1 MTTSTT
7 SLSNGGGL
15 DPRALI
21 TFANVCEAGTLSGA
35 ARQMNVSQP
44 SISLTIGQ
52 LEKRLGVTLFERT
65 ASGVVLTT
73 EGHALRGRADALKK
87 LIADARRAVDLA
99 RNNMTGPLRI
109 GGTPGALVTLLPHA
123 LARMEKSHPTFEL
136 TVLERTEA
144 ELTEMLRK
152 GEIELALVT
161 TQIEP
166 PPAGISEFTV
176 ASDPFALVA
185 SAQNPFVL
193 ENASLPDL
201 VDLPWILPHAGGGF
215 RRQIDAL
222 FLANE
227 IPTPANVLRCDSL
240 LTTKAILSRT
250 DRVTILPKRIV
261 RPEVAMGELKAV
273 DIADSTFTRH
283 IGVRV
288 AADSA
293 LSPLA
298 ESFVEA
304 FSATE

>member
-1 MTTSTT
+1 
-7 SLSNGGGL
+7 
-15 DPRALI
+15 
-21 TFANVCEAGTLSGA
+21 
-35 ARQMNVSQP
+35 
-44 SISLTIGQ
+44 
-52 LEKRLGVTLFERT
+52 
-65 ASGVVLTT
+65 
-73 EGHALRGRADALKK
+73 
-87 LIADARRAVDLA
+87 VDLA
-99 RNNMTGPLRI
+99 RINMTGPLRI

-123 LARMEKSHPTFEL
+123 LASMEKSHPTFEL

-193 ENASLPDL
+193 ENASLADL

>member
-7 SLSNGGGL
+7 SMNNGGGL

-35 ARQMNVSQP
+35 ARHMNVSQP

-65 ASGVVLTT
+65 ASGVILTT
-73 EGHALRGRADALKK
+73 EGQALRGRADALKN
-87 LIADARRAVDLA
+87 LISDARRAVDLA
-99 RNNMTGPLRI
+99 RVKMAGPLRI
-109 GGTPGALVTLLPHA
+109 GGTPGALVSLLPQA
-123 LARMEKSHPTFEL
+123 LTHFQRSANAFEL

-161 TQIEP
+161 TQIERP
-166 PPAGISEFTV
+166 PVGITEFTV

-185 SAQNPFVL
+185 SARNNAVL
-193 ENASLPDL
+193 ENASIADL
-201 VDLPWILPHAGGGF
+201 INFPWILPDAGGGF

-227 IPTPANVLRCDSL
+227 IQMPTNVLRCDSL
-240 LTTKAILSRT
+240 LTTKAIVSRT
-250 DRVTILPKRIV
+250 DRVTILPKRVV
-261 RPEVAMGELKAV
+261 RPEVASGELKAF

-288 AADSA
+288 SAEVA

-298 ESFVEA
+298 KSFIEA
-304 FSATE
+304 FSVTE

>member
-1 MTTSTT
+1 MSLAQFMTTHIPMQFANDLIALYPALITVGRGSMTTSTT

-99 RNNMTGPLRI
+99 RINMTGPLRI

-123 LARMEKSHPTFEL
+123 LASMEKSHPTFEL

-144 ELTEMLRK
+144 ELTEMLR
-152 GEIELALVT
+152 
-161 TQIEP
+161 
-166 PPAGISEFTV
+166 
-176 ASDPFALVA
+176 
-185 SAQNPFVL
+185 
-193 ENASLPDL
+193 
-201 VDLPWILPHAGGGF
+201 
-215 RRQIDAL
+215 
-222 FLANE
+222 
-227 IPTPANVLRCDSL
+227 
-240 LTTKAILSRT
+240 
-250 DRVTILPKRIV
+250 
-261 RPEVAMGELKAV
+261 
-273 DIADSTFTRH
+273 
-283 IGVRV
+283 
-288 AADSA
+288 
-293 LSPLA
+293 
-298 ESFVEA
+298 
-304 FSATE
+304 

>member
-7 SLSNGGGL
+7 SMSSGGGL

-21 TFANVCEAGTLSGA
+21 TFANVCKAGTLSGA

-65 ASGVVLTT
+65 ASGVILTT
-73 EGHALRGRADALKK
+73 EGLALRGRADALKN
-87 LIADARRAVDLA
+87 LISDARRAVDLA
-99 RNNMTGPLRI
+99 RTNMAGPLRI
-109 GGTPGALVTLLPHA
+109 GGTPGALVSLLPHA
-123 LARMEKSHPTFEL
+123 LAHMEKSPASFEL

-166 PPAGISEFTV
+166 PPAGITEFTV

-185 SAQNPFVL
+185 SGHNTDVL
-193 ENASLPDL
+193 ENSSIADL
-201 VDLPWILPHAGGGF
+201 IDRPWILPDAGGGF

-227 IPTPANVLRCDSL
+227 VQTPSNVLRCDSL
-240 LTTKAILSRT
+240 LTTKAIVSRT
-250 DRVTILPKRIV
+250 DRVTILPRRVV
-261 RPEVAMGELKAV
+261 RPEVASGELKAFEIS
-273 DIADSTFTRH
+273 DRTFTRH

-288 AADSA
+288 SA
-293 LSPLA
+293 EVALTPLA
-298 ESFVEA
+298 KSFIEA
-304 FSATE
+304 FSSTD